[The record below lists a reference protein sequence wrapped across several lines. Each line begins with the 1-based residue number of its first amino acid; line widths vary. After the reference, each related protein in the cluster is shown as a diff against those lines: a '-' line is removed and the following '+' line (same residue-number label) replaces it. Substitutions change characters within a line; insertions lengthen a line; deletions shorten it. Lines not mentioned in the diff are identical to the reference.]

1 MTRVFTICVV
11 SSTLAVFALSA
22 NAAFAEIKVTAPK
35 PIVPKVNVR
44 PNPPKVKI
52 QSNAPKTKAFE
63 IKDFSFGVE
72 NQTTIGSAT
81 GGAGAGK
88 IKLNELTIKK
98 TTDTASPSSSSA
110 NGGGIFNNGTSG
122 PSSGGANGG
131 GIFNNGTGGPSSGGA
146 NGGGIFNNGTGGP
159 SSGSANGGGIF
170 NNGTGGPSSNASETS
185 MPPGGS
191 VMGIYS
197 GKDSSGVPNLVKGAT
212 YCTGPGCGGPAPK

>member
-72 NQTTIGSAT
+72 NPTTIGSAT

-131 GIFNNGTGGPSSGGA
+131 GIFNNGTGGPSSG
-146 NGGGIFNNGTGGP
+146 
-159 SSGSANGGGIF
+159 SANGGGIF
-170 NNGTGGPSSNASETS
+170 NNGTGGPSSNASETL

-212 YCTGPGCGGPAPK
+212 YCTGPGCGGPPPK

>member
-52 QSNAPKTKAFE
+52 QGNAPKTKAFE

-72 NQTTIGSAT
+72 NPTTIGSAT
-81 GGAGAGK
+81 KGAGAGK
-88 IKLNELTIKK
+88 IKLNELTIRK

-110 NGGGIFNNGTSG
+110 NGGGIFNNG
-122 PSSGGANGG
+122 A
-131 GIFNNGTGGPSSGGA
+131 GGPSSGGA

-170 NNGTGGPSSNASETS
+170 NNGTGGPSSNASETL

-212 YCTGPGCGGPAPK
+212 YCTGPGCGGPPPK

>member
-72 NQTTIGSAT
+72 NPTTIGSAT

-110 NGGGIFNNGTSG
+110 NGGGIFNNGT
-122 PSSGGANGG
+122 
-131 GIFNNGTGGPSSGGA
+131 
-146 NGGGIFNNGTGGP
+146 GGP

-170 NNGTGGPSSNASETS
+170 NNGTGGPSSNAGEALV
-185 MPPGGS
+185 PPGGS

-212 YCTGPGCGGPAPK
+212 YCTGPGCGGPPPK